1 MLGPIGPTELL
12 LVLFILI
19 IWVWP
24 FWKIFQKAGYPG
36 WYSIVL
42 LFPGAN
48 LIALF
53 YFAFAEWPV
62 HRALREAGIEFPQ
75 KRTSMHFNN

>member
-1 MLGPIGPTELL
+1 MFGPIGLPEI
-12 LVLFILI
+12 ILI
-19 IWVWP
+19 LMICLIFVWP

-36 WYSIVL
+36 WYFIVL
-42 LFPGAN
+42 FIPVVS

-62 HRALREAGIEFPQ
+62 HKALREAGIEFPPKKNQ
-75 KRTSMHFNN
+75 